1 MRKFRRDCEMKDIS
15 QPLRTRQ
22 YPVRGAGLGLRHDII
37 DEMQAEL
44 PRQVDFL
51 EIAPENWIRV
61 GGARGKAL
69 RALSE
74 RYPLVC
80 HGLSLS
86 IGGPAPLDE
95 QLLLDLKEFLDR
107 HDAKAYTEHL
117 SYCGDSGQ
125 LYDLMPIP
133 FSEEAVH
140 YVADRIKRVQDVLER
155 RIGMENVSTYAVPS
169 AEMGELEFLNAVVTE
184 ADCGFHLD
192 INNIFVNSI
201 NHGFDV
207 NEYLA
212 GIPADRIMYAHIAGH
227 FREEDNLRVDTHGE
241 DVLPEVWG
249 LLDDAYAQY
258 GVFPTLLERD
268 FNIPPLTELL
278 GEVDQI
284 VERQKRYQEAH
295 GANVA

>member
-1 MRKFRRDCEMKDIS
+1 MKTAN
-15 QPLRTRQ
+15 PLTAGA
-22 YPVRGAGLGLRHDII
+22 YPVQGAGLGLRHELI
-37 DEMQAEL
+37 DQLQTEPPE
-44 PRQVDFL
+44 QVSFL
-51 EIAPENWIRV
+51 EVAPENWIRV

-69 RALSE
+69 RKLTE

-95 QLLLDLKEFLDR
+95 DFLRDLKVFLDH

-140 YVADRIKRVQDVLER
+140 YVADRIRRVQEVLER
-155 RIGMENVSTYAVPS
+155 RIGMENVSTYAVPDG
-169 AEMGELEFLNAVVTE
+169 EMSELEFLNAVVSE

-207 NEYLA
+207 HDYLA
-212 GIPADRIMYAHIAGH
+212 GIPAERIMYAHIAGH
-227 FREEDNLRVDTHGE
+227 YREEDDLRVDTHGE
-241 DVLPEVWG
+241 DVLPEVWD
-249 LLDDAYAQY
+249 LLDEAYTRH

-268 FNIPPLTELL
+268 FNIPPLAELL
-278 GEVDQI
+278 TEVDRI
-284 VERQKRYQEAH
+284 VSHQNRFQEAN

>member
-1 MRKFRRDCEMKDIS
+1 MKDTS
-15 QPLRTRQ
+15 QPLQHRR
-22 YPVRGAGLGLRHDII
+22 YPVSGAGLGLRHDL
-37 DEMQAEL
+37 MAEL
-44 PRQVDFL
+44 QANPPEQVDFM

-69 RALSE
+69 RSLSE

-86 IGGPAPLDE
+86 IGGPAPLDDGFL
-95 QLLLDLKEFLDR
+95 QDLKAFLNR
-107 HDAKAYTEHL
+107 HEAKAYTEHL
-117 SYCGDSGQ
+117 SFCGDSGQ

-133 FSEEAVH
+133 FTEEAVH
-140 YVADRIKRVQDVLER
+140 YVAARIRHVQDVLGR
-155 RIGMENVSTYAVPS
+155 RIGMENVSTYAAP
-169 AEMGELEFLNAVVTE
+169 AGELNELEFLNAVVTE

-207 NEYLA
+207 REYLA
-212 GIPADRIMYAHIAGH
+212 GIPAQRIMYAHSAGH
-227 FREEDNLRVDTHGE
+227 YREEDNLRVDTHGE
-241 DVLPEVWG
+241 DVLPEVWE
-249 LLDDAYAQY
+249 LLDEAYGHY

-268 FNIPPLTELL
+268 FNIPPLSELL
-278 GEVDQI
+278 GEVDRI
-284 VERQKRYQEAH
+284 VELQDRHREAS

>member
-1 MRKFRRDCEMKDIS
+1 MDKQNHPTADPRYS
-15 QPLRTRQ
+15 
-22 YPVRGAGLGLRHDII
+22 VNGAGLGLRNDLIP
-37 DEMQAEL
+37 ELQAN
-44 PRQVDFL
+44 PPPQVDFL

-69 RALSE
+69 RSLSE
-74 RYPLVC
+74 SYPLVC

-86 IGGPAPLDE
+86 IGSPAPLDN
-95 QLLLDLKEFLDR
+95 EFLLELKDFLNR
-107 HDAKAYTEHL
+107 HQARAYTEHL

-133 FSEEAVH
+133 FTEEAVH
-140 YVADRIKRVQDVLER
+140 YVASRIRHVQDILER
-155 RIGMENVSTYAVPS
+155 RIGMENVSTYAAPAG
-169 AEMGELEFLNAVVTE
+169 AEMSELAFLNAVVSE

-201 NHGFDV
+201 NHGFDAR
-207 NEYLA
+207 EYLA
-212 GIPADRIMYAHIAGH
+212 GIPADRILYAHIAGH
-227 FREEDNLRVDTHGE
+227 YREEDNLRVDTHGE
-241 DVLPEVWG
+241 DVLPEVWD
-249 LLDDAYAQY
+249 LLDEAYARY

-284 VERQKRYQEAH
+284 VQRQNKWQEAD